1 MTTYSNIV
9 TVTETALTRVKQ
21 PALPLAPV
29 EYRQQYQDQLN
40 NILRLYFNQ
49 IDTLIGQLRL
59 SVSNTISLPYGAFQ
73 DSTTQTAANTTTAYP
88 ITFNTTDYSS
98 GVTLES
104 SSHLKVANAGLYNVQ
119 FSIQLQNTTNAPQ
132 DIDIWFRKNGTDVA
146 SSNSRYGLLARKTP
160 TDPSHAIATVNLFI
174 NLVANDYVELVWCTT
189 DVGANIAAY
198 TAGATPTRPSTPSV
212 ITTVNFVSA
221 V

>member
-1 MTTYSNIV
+1 MTTQLVTTESITLTKTKAPALPVAPTTYS
-9 TVTETALTRVKQ
+9 
-21 PALPLAPV
+21 
-29 EYRQQYQDQLN
+29 RQYIDQLN
-40 NILRLYFNQ
+40 NVLRLYFA
-49 IDTLIGQLRL
+49 QLDNFIL
-59 SVSNTISLPYGAFQ
+59 QLNAGSTGIVSGLKLPYGAFQ

-88 ITFNTTDYSS
+88 ITFNTIDYSS

-160 TDPSHAIATVNLFI
+160 TDPSHAIAALAFPFS
-174 NLVANDYVELVWCTT
+174 DFSELSVLSFVDFSFCISRWL
-189 DVGANIAAY
+189 I
-198 TAGATPTRPSTPSV
+198 STYW
-212 ITTVNFVSA
+212 
-221 V
+221 